1 MSNYYKAT
9 YNMNTPKM
17 KNNELVSSK
26 TRFEDLSNE
35 LIYEIFNYLD
45 SWEIYKTLVQLNI
58 RFQHLFRSD
67 IFRLKINLPSL
78 AKRNFFL
85 RCEKL
90 VKPHIN
96 RIVSLSLSN
105 HCAIDSFFDLFS
117 IDSFIHLETLILDRV
132 TSNKLLIQLLNSLV
146 LLPHLFTLYI
156 TSSTYHLDVNPILQC
171 IFLLP
176 KIQYCKLKCYGDLET
191 TVLPFNHDEKYQ
203 CQTLK
208 HLVIDGDF
216 CFNQLTPILTY
227 APQLTHLSCR
237 FESNFDYKT
246 DEPPLPI
253 PSYLTDINLNCSNV
267 SFDEIEFFL
276 SKTSHHLQRLRLT
289 IHGNNTFLCA
299 DRWEQLIMNHMPHL
313 YMFDFMC
320 LIRKYDYPHDCIL
333 SDRIL
338 DSFKSS
344 FWTNRQ
350 WFFRYQYRS
359 SNCGTFEGMFY
370 STHPYRRKSYEL
382 YRCGTYETTINSV
395 SHLTIGIDSVP
406 MDTFIH
412 FPNVTKLTLIK
423 NDIDSNRPLKI
434 NLNQIVPLMQLT
446 RLVIRQSIFSIS
458 QLIVLLRLSLN
469 IESLT
474 FIGVSFTDEPHS
486 LIRRSDQAFSISN
499 ASKVTELRID
509 DECSLEYVHFFARLC
524 PRVQNLAIVT
534 ARRQHESIVRFLL
547 SGHLQHLF
555 FLCLG
560 YLSTAEGE
568 QIERMIDRDS
578 RIFHYTI
585 KNHHTGWYLW
595 WW

>member
-9 YNMNTPKM
+9 YSMNAPKM
-17 KNNELVSSK
+17 KNNELVSS
-26 TRFEDLSNE
+26 TCFEDLSNE

-45 SWEIYKTLVQLNI
+45 SWEIYKIFVQLNI
-58 RFQHLFRSD
+58 RFQYLFGSD

-90 VKPHIN
+90 VKPNIN

-117 IDSFIHLETLILDRV
+117 IHSFIHLETLILNRV
-132 TSNKLLIQLLNSLV
+132 TSNTLLIQLLNSLV

-171 IFLLP
+171 IFHLP
-176 KIQYCKLKCYGDLET
+176 KIKYCKLKCYGDLEGT
-191 TVLPFNHDEKYQ
+191 LLPCNHDKNYQ
-203 CQTLK
+203 CQTLE

-227 APQLTHLSCR
+227 TPRLTHLSCR
-237 FESNFDYKT
+237 VEWSFDFKT
-246 DEPPLPI
+246 NEPLPM
-253 PSYLTDINLNCSNV
+253 PSYLTDINLNCRNI
-267 SFDEIEFFL
+267 SFDEIEIFL

-320 LIRKYDYPHDCIL
+320 LIGTYDRPYDCIL
-333 SDRIL
+333 SDQLL

-350 WFFRYQYRS
+350 WFFRYQYRP
-359 SNCGTFEGMFY
+359 SNGGTFEEIFY

-446 RLVIRQSIFSIS
+446 RLAIRNSIFSIS
-458 QLIVLLRLSLN
+458 QLIVLLRFSLN

-474 FIGVSFTDEPHS
+474 FIGVSFVDEPHS
-486 LIRRSDQAFSISN
+486 LIRRSDQAFSISK

-524 PRVQNLAIVT
+524 PRVQDLAIVT

-555 FLCLG
+555 FVCLG